1 MTKGVDVM
9 ENKTKKCNKCEVEYT
24 RSSKHF
30 YRDKSK
36 KDGYRTICKICSKEY
51 AEKNKEKRK
60 LYQKEYNEKYYE
72 ANRQKVLSNSTN
84 YYKNNQDKVLSYQK
98 KYYETNIEKIKGR
111 QREYILNN
119 KEIVRKRKKKEYQK
133 NKDKYRA
140 ARLRRKARV
149 RMLEHNFTHS
159 DRTKILNDFNDSCC
173 LTGKGGDIHMDHV
186 LPLSKGGGTVVGNI
200 IPLAGELNL
209 SKNDRNLFE
218 WFENNKER
226 LNLNRNKFNNLI
238 EYLAKQNNLST
249 EEYVDF
255 YNKKYEEGL
264 KDE

>member
-1 MTKGVDVM
+1 M
-9 ENKTKKCNKCEVEYT
+9 ENKTKKCNKCEVEYI
-24 RSSKHF
+24 RSSKYF

-36 KDGYRTICKICSKEY
+36 KDGYHTICKNCSKEY
-51 AEKNKEKRK
+51 AEKNKDKIRA
-60 LYQKEYNEKYYE
+60 YQKKYNTKYYKD
-72 ANRQKVLSNSTN
+72 NRKEILSNATN
-84 YYKNNQDKVLSYQK
+84 YYKNNQEKVLSYQK
-98 KYYETNIEKIKGR
+98 KYYELNSKKVKSR
-111 QREYILNN
+111 QRKYILNN
-119 KEIVRKRKKKEYQK
+119 KEVVLKSKKMEYRK
-133 NKDKYRA
+133 NIDKYRA

-149 RMLEHNFTHS
+149 RMLEHDFTDS
-159 DRTKILNDFNDSCC
+159 DRIKILNDFNGSCC
-173 LTGKGGDIHMDHV
+173 LTGRGEDIHMDHV

-226 LNLNRNKFNNLI
+226 LNLNRDKFNKLI
-238 EYLAKQNNLST
+238 EYLAKQNNLT
-249 EEYVDF
+249 IEEYVDF